1 MFDKI
6 FSVFKKYEVTNE
18 EKFKQ
23 FHEFHKWLIENMPEK
38 LKHAYNNSDKRI
50 NAVTNKDGWKVVLS
64 IDDYLWWETQHE
76 ADLLVFKNIDVIKK
90 EMLMALS
97 NILHTVTLDGNDKE
111 VQKIIFGTIEEI
123 KQK

>member
-1 MFDKI
+1 MFEKI
-6 FSVFKKYEVTNE
+6 FNVFKKYEVTNE

-23 FHEFHKWLIENMPEK
+23 FHEFHKWLIENMSDK
-38 LKHAYNNSDKRI
+38 LKQAYNNSGKRI
-50 NAVTNKDGWKVVLS
+50 NAVTNKDGWKVELT

-90 EMLMALS
+90 EMLIALS

-123 KQK
+123 K